1 MDGSKQLM
9 RITSKVVNRKAKAR
23 AKAKA
28 KAKARASLGLM
39 LIAPTFGL
47 IRTTGP
53 TGLTRRVSIKRRK
66 ATTPAT
72 RQVLMMF
79 MILGL
84 IT

>member
-23 AKAKA
+23 AKA